1 MSENNYLSLK
11 KLISESLI
19 RDVILF
25 LFLFL
30 LIIAQDWENILLLLF
45 PLITFGF
52 ALFFKLIDINKQ
64 RIEVEKFSII
74 YNPLGSEK
82 IYSHRLNFCALL
94 QLVLLFWFG
103 AESLYHPQ
111 LIDNYYLYFISIF
124 IFFYTFGF
132 YWIFFD
138 LWNYCKIKIL
148 TEGIEVNDTQEF
160 IKNFDN
166 VISFMKVKNFKMIS
180 IISSL
185 VFIILNLLNII
196 FAILTFNDIMP
207 GIKYNLPGTGIENSN
222 PINLPYTIFGII
234 IISPLLAITF
244 ILFNYRDITDINKE
258 KLNQVLKPL
267 PKTIQIKIIK
277 NLISLNK
284 NFKNKLKLE

>member
-94 QLVLLFWFG
+94 QLLLLFWFG

-148 TEGIEVNDTQEF
+148 TEGIEVNDTQKF

-244 ILFNYRDITDINKE
+244 VLFNYRDITDINKE

-277 NLISLNK
+277 NLIALNK

>member
-82 IYSHRLNFCALL
+82 IYSHRLNFCALF

-148 TEGIEVNDTQEF
+148 TEGIEVNDTQKF

>member
-1 MSENNYLSLK
+1 MSKNNYLSLK

-148 TEGIEVNDTQEF
+148 TEGIEVNDTQKF

-166 VISFMKVKNFKMIS
+166 VISFMKMKNFKMIS

-234 IISPLLAITF
+234 IIPPLLSISF